1 MTTITIKNIPDEVYE
16 KIKLQAKANHRSIN
30 SEVIAI
36 FEQAVQRR
44 TPSEVKTI
52 LERARKL
59 RELTA
64 AYTVTDADLTEW
76 KAEGRA

>member
-1 MTTITIKNIPDEVYE
+1 MTTITIKNIPNEVYE

-44 TPSEVKTI
+44 TPGEVKNI